1 MREPSTK
8 SSAESGLTLKRQ
20 VRMVPVRTLFA
31 SASAIVLGLAAFVG
45 AAAQPQLPATYF
57 GSVTIA
63 GEPAAAGIEVR
74 GFVGGV
80 DCSQS
85 APGEHVVVRDG
96 AIAVY
101 VLHVVHES
109 QRPGCA
115 KDGAPVSF
123 LVDGK
128 PAIQTAPFKVG
139 PNRLDLS
146 LGSAPPIP
154 LPSATGTTAAV
165 IQTATSGTPIPGA
178 SPTTLTRPTG
188 TPPTDDVRFD
198 STLPGRSIVPSGPG
212 ILPGDSD
219 DGSSLWVV
227 VMVCLGILALA
238 AGAAGLFLARRPRNA
253 EGKDET

>member
-1 MREPSTK
+1 ME
-8 SSAESGLTLKRQ
+8 
-20 VRMVPVRTLFA
+20 PVRTFFA
-31 SASAIVLGLAAFVG
+31 SALAIVLGLAAFVG

-115 KDGAPVSF
+115 KDGAAVTF
-123 LVDGK
+123 IVDGK

-165 IQTATSGTPIPGA
+165 IQTATSGTPIPGTT
-178 SPTTLTRPTG
+178 SPTLSRPTG
-188 TPPTDDVRFD
+188 TPPTHDVRFD
-198 STLPGRSIVPSGPG
+198 GTLPGNPTPPAVDIDDG
-212 ILPGDSD
+212 GDS
-219 DGSSLWVV
+219 SLGVVLVV
-227 VMVCLGILALA
+227 VLGVLALGGGG
-238 AGAAGLFLARRPRNA
+238 AGIFLARRSRNG